1 MEATVYLQQLLDV
14 TMKKETFNN
23 VTAPVF
29 LAYYYKDAN
38 NQDETVKVSAME
50 TMYSQLGTSPDKK
63 RKIAFPNAGDH
74 VIACELT
81 SGSVEEVI
89 AESIRFGTDILKLKP
104 LE

>member
-1 MEATVYLQQLLDV
+1 
-14 TMKKETFNN
+14 MKKETFNK

-50 TMYSQLGTSPDKK
+50 KMYNQLRTSSDKK
-63 RKIAFPNAGDH
+63 RKMAFPNAGDH

-89 AESIRFGTDILKLKP
+89 AETVRFGRDILRLKP